1 MPCIQQTEGQAAL
14 RALCLQTPVPC
25 PEVHRAPI
33 LEHMGRLA
41 LVQRVEVLQV
51 NHRIIQASHLET
63 LPIWALVWVLDHLVC
78 KKVTQDFGLLCNS
91 DSALETLSQWQEA
104 WADQEALGALE
115 DQVGLEDLEGLEDLG
130 DLEALEGLQG
140 NQGCKVI
147 QA

>member
-1 MPCIQQTEGQAAL
+1 MPCIQQTEDQAAL

-33 LEHMGRLA
+33 LAHMARLA

-104 WADQEALGALE
+104 
-115 DQVGLEDLEGLEDLG
+115 
-130 DLEALEGLQG
+130 
-140 NQGCKVI
+140 
-147 QA
+147 

>member
-1 MPCIQQTEGQAAL
+1 MPCIQQTEDQAAL
-14 RALCLQTPVPC
+14 RASCLQTPVPC

-33 LEHMGRLA
+33 LAHMARLA

-63 LPIWALVWVLDHLVC
+63 LQIWALVWVPDHLVC

-104 WADQEALGALE
+104 
-115 DQVGLEDLEGLEDLG
+115 
-130 DLEALEGLQG
+130 
-140 NQGCKVI
+140 
-147 QA
+147 